1 MDNKVTKQRVLDHLE
16 YDWYKYLI
24 LIIVGIIV
32 VVFTFQQINRN
43 KEDED
48 FTIFFTAYSA
58 RENTFIADVSA
69 EFESESYDSATYG
82 PNIFREMTIEFQSP
96 NSSSYNEL
104 YTTHGEV
111 LSDVL
116 IVHKSYFEYQ
126 ENDVTKISFSVFKYL
141 QLNDD
146 ILRLLGIEDK
156 TTSEYDFMCVDKDGN
171 RVNVTDEGAL
181 IYGIRI
187 DNLSKID
194 SIAQL
199 KYEKDDGEIQS
210 DEYYLYFSRDKANI
224 GEYNPKNKKTENK
237 QAFYCVKR
245 FLEKYGPVVK

>member
-1 MDNKVTKQRVLDHLE
+1 MDNKVTKQRIVNHLE
-16 YDWYKYLI
+16 YDWFKYII
-24 LIIVGIIV
+24 LIIVGIV
-32 VVFTFQQINRN
+32 AVVFTFQQINRN

-58 RENTFIADVSA
+58 RENTYVADISA
-69 EFESESYDSATYG
+69 EFELDTYDSATYG
-82 PNIFREMTIEFQSP
+82 PNIFREMSIEFQSP
-96 NSSSYNEL
+96 DSSTYGEL
-104 YTTHGEV
+104 YSTHGEV

-126 ENDVTKISFSVFKYL
+126 ENDGDKTYFSVFKYL

-146 ILRLLGIEDK
+146 ILKLLGIEDK
-156 TTSEYDFMCVDKDGN
+156 TSSEYEFMCVDKNGK
-171 RVNVTDEGAL
+171 RVDVTDEGAM

-199 KYEKDDGEIQS
+199 KKETDDGEIVG

-224 GEYNPKNKKTENK
+224 GQYNPKNKKPENK

-245 FLEKYGPVVK
+245 FLEKYGPVVQ